1 MVISPA
7 RRGFRS
13 PDDYRSASVQRQAPS
28 PGYGHNSGAR
38 PQGPIVAFDTFSL
51 TDPAL
56 VDFMRGRAT
65 VTGVGVSDRVA
76 LRNSTFFRAM
86 NLTCGS
92 MGMLPIHLHERL
104 ADGTTRRAKDHP
116 LYKVLHRR
124 PNQFQSASEFKS
136 YMQLCAFLDGNAYA
150 LIVKSMGRVTDL
162 IPLPRRSVKP
172 KLSDSFKLTFEYQRK
187 NGTPVT
193 LQTDQVFHFRAPIS
207 LDGLNGVSLLDIAAD
222 TLGLALVAQRAAG
235 KLLTKGN
242 MAGGALETDMELG
255 DEVIARLKE
264 SLAENHAGA
273 ENAGEW
279 MVLEEGLKAK
289 IFAGS
294 AKDAQLVE
302 SRKHEA
308 EEISRFTDVPRP
320 LLMFDETA
328 WGTGIEQLGL
338 FFVTYCLMK
347 WFVIW
352 EEAIWLCLLT
362 EREQETFYA
371 KYNEGALLRG
381 SLKDQAEFFA
391 KALGSGGGLPWMK
404 QNEVR
409 DNFEL
414 NPAEGG
420 DALPRQGT
428 TAADIAKEEQTD
440 AA

>member
-1 MVISPA
+1 MAIT
-7 RRGFRS
+7 S
-13 PDDYRSASVQRQAPS
+13 PDAYRARAQYRRSEARGVVVTS
-28 PGYGHNSGAR
+28 AR
-38 PQGPIVAFDTFSL
+38 PSGPIVAFDSISL
-51 TDPAL
+51 SDPSL
-56 VDFMRGRAT
+56 PDFMRGRAN
-65 VTGVGVSDRVA
+65 VTGTPINDRNA

-92 MGMLPIHLHERL
+92 MGMLPIHLHNRN
-104 ADGTTRRAKDHP
+104 ADGTTERAKTHP
-116 LYKVLHRR
+116 LYRVLHRR

-150 LIVKSMGRVTDL
+150 MIIRSRGNVTDL
-162 IPLPRRSVKP
+162 IPLPRKSVTP
-172 KLSDSFKLTFEYQRK
+172 KLSDTFKLTFEYRRQSG
-187 NGTPVT
+187 GTVT
-193 LQTDQVFHFRAPIS
+193 LAADQVFHFRAPIS
-207 LDGLNGVSLLDIAAD
+207 LDGLNGVSLTDIAAD
-222 TLGLALVAQRAAG
+222 TLGLSMVAQRAAG

-242 MAGGALETDMELG
+242 MSGGALESDQTLG
-255 DEVIARLKE
+255 EEVILRLKE
-264 SLAENHAGA
+264 SLAEDHGGA
-273 ENAGEW
+273 ENAGDW

-289 IFAGS
+289 VFAGS
-294 AKDAQLVE
+294 AKDAQLAE
-302 SRKHEA
+302 LRKHEA

-362 EREQETFYA
+362 EREQDTYYA

-381 SLKDQAEFFA
+381 SLKDQSEFFA
-391 KALGSGGGLPWMK
+391 KALGSGGGQPWMK

-420 DALPRQGT
+420 DTLPRNGT
-428 TAADIAKEEQTD
+428 TAAEIAKEETTD